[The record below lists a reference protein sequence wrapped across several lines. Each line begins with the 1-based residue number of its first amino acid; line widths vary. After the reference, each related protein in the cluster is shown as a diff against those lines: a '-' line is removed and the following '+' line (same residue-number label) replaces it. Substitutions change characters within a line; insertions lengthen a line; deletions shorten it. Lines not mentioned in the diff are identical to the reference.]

1 MQELG
6 FTCAGKTK
14 GRCETCSPN
23 TECVSAEKKANHLP
37 CPLGVKEEGIRLT
50 GLRDKEE
57 RKQGSAGAYGSG
69 FSR

>member
-1 MQELG
+1 MEMRNL
-6 FTCAGKTK
+6 FSKYRMCL
-14 GRCETCSPN
+14 P
-23 TECVSAEKKANHLP
+23 AEKANRLP